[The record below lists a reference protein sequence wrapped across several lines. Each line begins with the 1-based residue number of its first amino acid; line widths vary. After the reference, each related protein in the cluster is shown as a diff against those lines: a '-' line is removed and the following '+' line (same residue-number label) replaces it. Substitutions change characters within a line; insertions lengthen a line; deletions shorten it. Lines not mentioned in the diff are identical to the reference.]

1 MDFTLMGLSANQLLE
16 HAALLAVTV
25 LVTAVVVHFATRG
38 LRHLLKNSNVPSAS
52 IFINIARAFIWAL
65 ALLFVLEP
73 VFGINPTAFVTALGV
88 TSLVISLGM
97 QDTVSNLI
105 GGIGLMACKVIQPGD
120 FVSVS
125 GFSGKVTD
133 INWRNTTVRDRN
145 GNEQVIPNSVLNKTA
160 LTCYDDAF
168 ASRCD
173 VHLLIR
179 HGSDVQAVAT
189 EICRATHASLEN
201 RLFADMDPDVM
212 FVGSNNYGIECTVY
226 LYVKE
231 GITFDG
237 ARNAFTRQIA
247 NCPWLADE
255 R

>member
-1 MDFTLMGLSANQLLE
+1 MGLTATELLQ
-16 HAALLAVTV
+16 HALLLVGTMA
-25 LVTAVVVHFATRG
+25 VTAVVVHFATRG
-38 LRHLLKNSNVPSAS
+38 LRHLLRNSNVPSAS

-120 FVSVS
+120 VVTVS
-125 GFSGKVTD
+125 GFTGKVTD
-133 INWRNTTVRDRN
+133 INWRNTTLRDRN

-160 LTCYDDAF
+160 LTCCDDAF

-179 HGSDVQAVAT
+179 HGANTEVVAK
-189 EICRATHASLEN
+189 EICQATHLALEN
-201 RLFADMDPDVM
+201 RLFDDMDPDVM
-212 FVGSNNYGIECTVY
+212 FVGSTNYGIECTVY

-237 ARNAFTRQIA
+237 ARNALVRQIA
-247 NCPWLADE
+247 SCTWLADE
-255 R
+255 K